1 MRKSSSIVCGM
12 AAGAVLGAAAL
23 HLNPFG
29 AEADAWL
36 LAPVALFQL
45 GALHDSVIEPPG
57 GWPAAL
63 REPLHPG
70 GAAPAVASQASGSVA
85 AGAGAAAALAPE
97 TQV

>member
-45 GALHDSVIEPPG
+45 GALLLHDSVIEPPG

-70 GAAPAVASQASGSVA
+70 GAAPAVASGSVA